1 MRRLTRWSQI
11 VRADGYY
18 RNQKPNA
25 DNIMA
30 VELCV
35 SDSNKPLLLANRD
48 FLPYV
53 VDALLLDA
61 DHPRAGM
68 KPELKSWCQQHHAE
82 CLAQLAMFA
91 PARETLRA
99 NPSVIAGLEAVAE
112 GGLTAEARQ
121 FAEAALLALSD
132 KELHVA
138 AEGQKHV
145 MLSCEWHWLVASD
158 CTVHALVVDVRWYC
172 NVSQRHGLPW
182 LTNGWLRCFLCRPM
196 GCPGHSKE
204 DQRVVDR
211 SRLRDVV

>member
-61 DHPRAGM
+61 DHPRADM

-82 CLAQLAMFA
+82 CLAQLAVFA
-91 PARETLRA
+91 PARETLRGD
-99 NPSVIAGLEAVAE
+99 PSVIPALEAVAE
-112 GGLTAEARQ
+112 GGLSGEARK

-132 KELHVA
+132 KELHVD
-138 AEGQKHV
+138 AEGQEHV
-145 MLSCEWHWLVASD
+145 MLSCACARSLAAARSLHRVL
-158 CTVHALVVDVRWYC
+158 
-172 NVSQRHGLPW
+172 NVI
-182 LTNGWLRCFLCRPM
+182 
-196 GCPGHSKE
+196 
-204 DQRVVDR
+204 QRVAMWV
-211 SRLRDVV
+211 

>member
-1 MRRLTRWSQI
+1 MLICRLARWSQQ
-11 VRADGYY
+11 VRAEAFYQ
-18 RNQKPNA
+18 NMKPSA
-25 DNIMA
+25 DSIMA
-30 VELCV
+30 LELCI

-82 CLAQLAMFA
+82 CLAQLAVFA
-91 PARETLRA
+91 PARDTLRA
-99 NPSVIAGLEAVAE
+99 DPSVIPALEAVAE

-145 MLSCEWHWLVASD
+145 MLSCALPCLSLRGLRHVMNVAAHV
-158 CTVHALVVDVRWYC
+158 TM
-172 NVSQRHGLPW
+172 
-182 LTNGWLRCFLCRPM
+182 RC
-196 GCPGHSKE
+196 
-204 DQRVVDR
+204 
-211 SRLRDVV
+211 